1 MSGATKEAMEKYPVI
16 ENIKKNWLMENEEIS
31 DDQVRGYC
39 RRVLNSPM
47 LEQHVKLIQ
56 LKQDSNVRLNRKLKQ
71 TKKDLEV
78 VEMANTETHRKL
90 KEAIRKCVDA
100 YGYESDEFQ
109 TCFSHIPRHQVAA
122 ALDEKDE
129 K

>member
-16 ENIKKNWLMENEEIS
+16 ENIKKNWLKENEEIS

-56 LKQDSNVRLNRKLKQ
+56 LKSDSNIRLNRKLKE
-71 TKKDLEV
+71 TKKDLEL
-78 VEMANTETHRKL
+78 VEVANSQHCREL
-90 KEAIRKCVDA
+90 KEAMRKCA
-100 YGYESDEFQ
+100 ATYGYPSDEFQ